1 MIQTMTKKT
10 IPTDDV
16 YTYHKQALDML
27 SKDHPHYDE
36 VRKHLLAQIQD
47 ELSDRYNGRPNHG
60 TGKLRAFTNQTGS
73 QKAS

>member
-1 MIQTMTKKT
+1 MLQTMTKRT
-10 IPTDDV
+10 IPSDDV

-47 ELSDRYNGRPNHG
+47 ELADRYNGRPNCG
-60 TGKLRAFTNQTGS
+60 TGQLRKIADQTRS
-73 QKAS
+73 EKTA

>member
-1 MIQTMTKKT
+1 MLQTMTKKT
-10 IPTDDV
+10 IPSDDV

-60 TGKLRAFTNQTGS
+60 TGKLRAFTNQTVT
-73 QKAS
+73 QKTP

>member
-1 MIQTMTKKT
+1 MTKKT
-10 IPTDDV
+10 IQSKIPSDDV

-47 ELSDRYNGRPNHG
+47 ELADRYNGRPNHG
-60 TGKLRAFTNQTGS
+60 TGQLRKITDQTGS
-73 QKAS
+73 EKTA

>member
-1 MIQTMTKKT
+1 MTKRT
-10 IPTDDV
+10 IQSKIPSDDV

-27 SKDHPHYDE
+27 NKDHPHYEE

-60 TGKLRAFTNQTGS
+60 TGKLRAFTNQTGT
-73 QKAS
+73 KKTP